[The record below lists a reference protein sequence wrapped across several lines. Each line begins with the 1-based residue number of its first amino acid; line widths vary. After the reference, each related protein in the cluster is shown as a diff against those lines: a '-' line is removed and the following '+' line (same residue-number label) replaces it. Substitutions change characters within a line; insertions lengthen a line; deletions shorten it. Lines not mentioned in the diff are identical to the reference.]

1 MLLIFLIPELL
12 LLFFHTQDS
21 LNSFPFKTFDFAGE
35 CVLASENGLCWR
47 VPLASAERNAGECRW
62 RGQLFC
68 AGGEKRKSGIKLFK
82 QDGT

>member
-35 CVLASENGLCWR
+35 CVLAS
-47 VPLASAERNAGECRW
+47 AERNAGECRW